1 MHAVCAK
8 TGKDVCYWTEHSHTV
23 TRGKTFNTELE
34 GSNNNLTDGE
44 AALAEGTF
52 SDFSAFTFKSLT
64 ATGAE
69 DKKTGG
75 QKGRLALQDIGHGGS
90 LTTNQWEEAQ
100 TMIIQTK
107 TGFEQLI
114 KQTKKCLGAISYD
127 QTDSLYGLAT
137 LGCAERNP
145 QWQGIHGQIQN
156 SISNSTGM
164 YMCVQCHAWL
174 FLAKVVSWVQ

>member
-1 MHAVCAK
+1 M
-8 TGKDVCYWTEHSHTV
+8 
-23 TRGKTFNTELE
+23 
-34 GSNNNLTDGE
+34 
-44 AALAEGTF
+44 
-52 SDFSAFTFKSLT
+52 
-64 ATGAE
+64 
-69 DKKTGG
+69 GG

-100 TMIIQTK
+100 TMIIQTFKSMTATGAEDNKKSGGQKGRLALQHIGHCGSLTTNQWEEAQTMIIQTK

-114 KQTKKCLGAISYD
+114 TLTKKCLASINFD
-127 QTDSLYGLAT
+127 QTDSLYGLAI

-145 QWQGIHGQIQN
+145 HWQGIHGQIQN

>member
-1 MHAVCAK
+1 
-8 TGKDVCYWTEHSHTV
+8 
-23 TRGKTFNTELE
+23 
-34 GSNNNLTDGE
+34 
-44 AALAEGTF
+44 
-52 SDFSAFTFKSLT
+52 
-64 ATGAE
+64 
-69 DKKTGG
+69 
-75 QKGRLALQDIGHGGS
+75 
-90 LTTNQWEEAQ
+90 
-100 TMIIQTK
+100 MIIQTK

-114 KQTKKCLGAISYD
+114 KQAKKCLGAISYD